1 MHAAK
6 RLLAP
11 PLRHGLRIRAKSGV
25 AGLEGRS
32 LLCIDDFSSD
42 ELKALINLSVDLKAM
57 EANNTLP
64 KILERKIIPMIFQK
78 RSTRT
83 RLSTESGMAKLGG
96 TAIMLSADDIQLGV
110 NETLLDSAR
119 VISRF
124 GDIIL
129 ARVYGH
135 EDVTVLANESTVPV
149 INALSDLHHPLQT
162 LADYMTIQ
170 ERFGSCEGLTLS
182 WVGDGNNVLHDLMLA
197 APKLGVNLQIGTPTG
212 FEPDSGVTSRTQE
225 LAAEFGTSIMMTTDP
240 KEATNGA
247 DIVVTD
253 TWVSMGEEEE
263 AARKIKAFAGYQVTN
278 DLMAGTNDGAIFMHC
293 LPRHPE
299 EVHDEVFYSDRSV
312 VFDEAENRMW
322 TVMAVMISFL
332 GK

>member
-1 MHAAK
+1 
-6 RLLAP
+6 L
-11 PLRHGLRIRAKSGV
+11 S
-25 AGLEGRS
+25 
-32 LLCIDDFSSD
+32 IDDFSAS
-42 ELKALINLSVDLKAM
+42 ELKALINLSMDLKAQN
-57 EANNTLP
+57 ANGTLP
-64 KILERKIIPMIFQK
+64 KILDGKIIPMIFQK

-83 RLSTESGMAKLGG
+83 RLSTECGMAKLGG

-110 NETLLDSAR
+110 NESLLDSAR

-135 EDVTVLANESTVPV
+135 EDVTTLVNEASVPV

-162 LADYMTIQ
+162 LADYMTVQ
-170 ERFGSCEGLTLS
+170 EHFGSCEGLTLS

-212 FEPDSGVTSRTQE
+212 FEPDSGVMSRTQE
-225 LAAEFGTSIMMTTDP
+225 LATEFGTSVMTTTDP
-240 KEATNGA
+240 IVATSGA
-247 DIVVTD
+247 DIIVTD

-263 AARKIKAFAGYQVTN
+263 ALAKINAFAGYQVTQK
-278 DLMAGTNDGAIFMHC
+278 LMNNANDGAIFMHC

-299 EVHDEVFYSDRSV
+299 EVDDEVFYSDKSV

-322 TVMAVMISFL
+322 TVMATMISFL